1 VTPSRIRNSVA
12 AKGGRLSVGRGNRG
26 RFFIALVAL
35 TAAALVFVSGS
46 GGRGE
51 ALPDVEILSID
62 LAGRQTNLT
71 ANPALDTSPAIAPDG
86 RIAFVSTREG
96 RPDLYV
102 MDADGRNVRRL
113 TSSPFS
119 VTGRAEDEDAVS
131 CCDVGNTQVAWAPG
145 GRRLVF
151 DAANEYVPRSCFRN
165 CVTWDTYVIGD
176 DGSGLRL
183 VAPGGRTPAWS
194 PNGRSLAYLD
204 GVDPFGVARSVAIRR
219 LDGSR
224 VRFVDARNPV
234 ADLGLGPTW
243 SPRGNEIAFHAAV
256 SHSGMW
262 IHVVRGD
269 GARRRRLARGN
280 RPAWAPNGGRLAF
293 LGRANGLEYALLTM
307 SRTGGRKRVH
317 TPPAVS
323 VEGVAWSPD
332 GRTLAFVSRHRR
344 GGPLDLRTMT
354 PDGRR
359 TRVVAQL
366 RTDRR
371 LWAGP
376 LWSPDGK
383 RLVVAVELP

>member
-1 VTPSRIRNSVA
+1 VGCR
-12 AKGGRLSVGRGNRG
+12 GRLSVGRGNRG
-26 RFFIALVAL
+26 RFFFALVAL
-35 TAAALVFVSGS
+35 AAAALVFVSGG

-71 ANPALDTSPAIAPDG
+71 ANPALDMSPAIGPDG

-102 MDADGRNVRRL
+102 MDADGSDVRRL

-131 CCDVGNTQVAWAPG
+131 CCDAGDTQVAWAPS

-151 DAANEYVPRSCFRN
+151 DATNWYVPRVCFRN
-165 CVTWDTYVIGD
+165 CVTWDTYAIGD
-176 DGSGLRL
+176 DGSGLGL
-183 VAPGGRTPAWS
+183 VAPDARAPAWS
-194 PNGRSLAYLD
+194 PNGRSLAHVG
-204 GVDPFGVARSVAIRR
+204 GVDPFGVARDVAIRR
-219 LDGSR
+219 LDGSQ
-224 VRFVDARNPV
+224 VRFVAARNPV
-234 ADLGLGPTW
+234 SYLGPDW
-243 SPRGNEIAFHAAV
+243 SPRGSEIAFHVAV
-256 SHSGMW
+256 PRSGLS
-262 IHVVRGD
+262 IYVGRAD
-269 GARRRRLARGN
+269 GTKRRLARGN
-280 RPAWAPNGGRLAF
+280 RPAWAPNGDRLAF
-293 LGRANGLEYALLTM
+293 LGRANGLEYTLLTM

-317 TPPAVS
+317 TRPAVS

-332 GRTLAFVSRHRR
+332 GRTLAFVARHRR
-344 GGPLDLRTMT
+344 GGPLELRTMT

>member
-1 VTPSRIRNSVA
+1 MGCR
-12 AKGGRLSVGRGNRG
+12 GRLSVARCSRG

-35 TAAALVFVSGS
+35 TAASLVLVSGS
-46 GGRGE
+46 GGRAE
-51 ALPDVEILSID
+51 ALRDVEILSID

-71 ANPALDTSPAIAPDG
+71 ANPALDMSPAIAPDG

-102 MDADGRNVRRL
+102 MDADGSDVRRL
-113 TSSPFS
+113 TRSPFS
-119 VTGRAEDEDAVS
+119 VTGRAEDEDVVS
-131 CCDVGNTQVAWAPG
+131 CCDFGDTQVAWAPS

-151 DAANEYVPRSCFRN
+151 DATNGYVPRVCFRN
-165 CVTWDTYVIGD
+165 CVTWDAYMIGD

-183 VAPGGRTPAWS
+183 VAPGGKAPAWS
-194 PNGRSLAYLD
+194 PTSQSLAYLD
-204 GVDPFGVARSVAIRR
+204 GVDPFGVARDVAIKR

-224 VRFVDARNPV
+224 VRFAAARNPV
-234 ADLGLGPTW
+234 SYLGPVW
-243 SPRGNEIAFHAAV
+243 SPRGNEIAFHVAV
-256 SHSGMW
+256 PRSGLW
-262 IHVVRGD
+262 ISVVRAD
-269 GARRRRLARGN
+269 GGRRRLLSLGN
-280 RPAWAPNGGRLAF
+280 RPAWAPSGDRLAF
-293 LGRANGLEYALLTM
+293 LGRSNGLEYRLLTM
-307 SRTGGRKRVH
+307 SSAGGRKRVH
-317 TPPAVS
+317 TPPALS

-332 GRTLAFVSRHRR
+332 GRTIAYVARHRR
-344 GGPLDLRTMT
+344 SGPLELRTMT

-359 TRVVAQL
+359 TRVVAHL